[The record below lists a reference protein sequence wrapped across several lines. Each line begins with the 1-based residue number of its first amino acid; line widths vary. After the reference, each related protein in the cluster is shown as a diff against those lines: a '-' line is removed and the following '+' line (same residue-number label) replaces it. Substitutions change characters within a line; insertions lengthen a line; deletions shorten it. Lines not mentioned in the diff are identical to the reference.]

1 MGSRGYRGS
10 SKRGLGY
17 RPGPLFSGSMRV
29 GLGGE
34 IYDLALECAQ
44 GRCPLKRESVAWR
57 VGAWD
62 TLTTQGLSRLWC
74 FNIVVTVAPLK
85 LPRVPPCPTS
95 QVYK

>member
-1 MGSRGYRGS
+1 MVFQQQHGTCR
-10 SKRGLGY
+10 SKC
-17 RPGPLFSGSMRV
+17 RV

-34 IYDLALECAQ
+34 IAEIYDLALESA
-44 GRCPLKRESVAWR
+44 GALSVAWR